1 MLVQSASKII
11 KADFSVWKKKESCVV
26 NTMVSEQENLSNLRN
41 VVEIVLDEGG
51 SYHFTHQLDSSVLV
65 IVLYGEILINDFK
78 KPITSEQVFTVQSK
92 ESGFL
97 TVKNNL
103 ADEKADILIL
113 ELKSKRPDHF
123 FSVEDV
129 NIRDKNTL
137 IPISN
142 QLEYPNFIGLYEG
155 RQEQEYSLYHP
166 KNTLFGLVLNGAFE
180 FQNML
185 LETRDCVIIKE
196 IETLEF
202 EALSENAL
210 LLFLEV

>member
-11 KADFSVWKKKESCVV
+11 KADLSAWEKKASCIV
-26 NTMVSEQENLSNLRN
+26 NTMISEQENLNLRN
-41 VVEIVLDEGG
+41 VVETVLDEGG
-51 SYHFTHQLDSSVLV
+51 SCHFTYQGDSSILV

-78 KPITSEQVFTVQSK
+78 KPITPEQIFTLRSK
-92 ESGFL
+92 ENHFL

-103 ADEKADILIL
+103 ADEKADILIV
-113 ELKSKRPDHF
+113 ELKSKKPDHF
-123 FSVEDV
+123 FSVEEV
-129 NIRDKNTL
+129 NIIDKNTL

-155 RQEQEYSLYHP
+155 RREQEYSLYDQ

-185 LETRDCVIIKE
+185 LEERDAVIIKE

-210 LLFLEV
+210 LLFLEI

>member
-11 KADFSVWKKKESCVV
+11 KADLSVWKKKESCVV
-26 NTMVSEQENLSNLRN
+26 NTMVSEQENLNLRN
-41 VVEIVLDEGG
+41 VVETVLDEGG
-51 SYHFTHQLDSSVLV
+51 SYHFTYQRDSSVLV

-78 KPITSEQVFTVQSK
+78 KPITSEQVFIAQSK
-92 ESGFL
+92 ESHFL
-97 TVKNNL
+97 TLKNNL
-103 ADEKADILIL
+103 ADEKADILIV

-155 RQEQEYSLYHP
+155 RREQEYSLYSK

-185 LETRDCVIIKE
+185 LEARDAVIIKE

-210 LLFLEV
+210 LLFLEI

>member
-11 KADFSVWKKKESCVV
+11 KADLSVWKKKESCVV
-26 NTMVSEQENLSNLRN
+26 NTMVSEQENMNLRSA
-41 VVEIVLDEGG
+41 VETVLDEAG
-51 SYHFTHQLDSSVLV
+51 SYNFNYKRDSSVVV

-78 KPITSEQVFTVQSK
+78 RPITSEQIFVVQSK
-92 ESGFL
+92 ESHIL
-97 TVKNNL
+97 MIKNNL

-113 ELKSKRPDHF
+113 ELKSKKTDHF
-123 FSVEDV
+123 FSVEEV

-155 RQEQEYSLYHP
+155 RQEQEYSLYNK

-185 LETRDCVIIKE
+185 LEARDAVIIKE

-210 LLFLEV
+210 LVLLEV

>member
-1 MLVQSASKII
+1 MLVQNASKII
-11 KADFSVWKKKESCVV
+11 KADFSVWEKKESCLV
-26 NTMVSEQENLSNLRN
+26 NAMVSEQENLNLRN
-41 VVEIVLDEGG
+41 VVETVLDEGG
-51 SYHFTHQLDSSVLV
+51 SYHFTYQGDSSVLI

-78 KPITSEQVFTVQSK
+78 KSITSEQVFTVQAK
-92 ESGFL
+92 ESHFL

-103 ADEKADILIL
+103 ADEKADILIV

-142 QLEYPNFIGLYEG
+142 QLAYPNFIGLYEG
-155 RQEQEYSLYHP
+155 RREQEYSLYDP
-166 KNTLFGLVLNGAFE
+166 KNTLFGMVLNGAFE

-185 LETRDCVIIKE
+185 LEARDAVIIKD

-210 LLFLEV
+210 LLLLEV